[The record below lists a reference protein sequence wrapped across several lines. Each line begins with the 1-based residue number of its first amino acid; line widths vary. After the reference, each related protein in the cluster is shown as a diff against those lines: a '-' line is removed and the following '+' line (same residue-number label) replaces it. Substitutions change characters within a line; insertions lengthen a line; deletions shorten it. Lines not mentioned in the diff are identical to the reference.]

1 VLGLAEGFI
10 KNQFINP
17 FNLAAG
23 TASAFAG
30 LTGNDQSRVHKVAK
44 AGNFVGDALNYHT
57 VWQAANDESLSGS
70 QKAGVIGG
78 TLGGM
83 FSAKAVSG
91 LMEKSRN
98 PWLKMAAPL
107 AGFITNAAVGS
118 HISSWFSADK
128 STDSEGVAVD
138 KGNIASTPEA
148 LSTSQSSALTHAGS
162 LPVNGDTAHQGA
174 QVTVNANI
182 TVNARSGEQAQDIA
196 IQVKQILEQQQQQ
209 AVHDL
214 NARYFNQVA

>member
-1 VLGLAEGFI
+1 Q
-10 KNQFINP
+10 NQFINP

-23 TASAFAG
+23 TASAFAE
-30 LTGNDQSRVHKVAK
+30 LSGNNKSRAHTVARV
-44 AGNFVGDALNYHT
+44 GNFVGDALNYHT
-57 VWQAANDESLSGS
+57 VWQAANDDTLSGS
-70 QKAGVIGG
+70 QKAQVIGG

-107 AGFITNAAVGS
+107 AGFITNAVVGS
-118 HISSWFSADK
+118 QIGSWFSEEKAAESGEDAAGK
-128 STDSEGVAVD
+128 A
-138 KGNIASTPEA
+138 NLANPPEA
-148 LSTSQSSALTHAGS
+148 LSGLQGTAIPQTTPESE
-162 LPVNGDTAHQGA
+162 NGVKAHQAA

-209 AVHDL
+209 AIRDL